1 MCWDVYRCDGSI
13 VTYAIGYVVGGMP
26 HVQMVVDG
34 MLCMLKPLN
43 SMRYI
48 LLVVVEFLFCKLDV
62 LQGVRHVLVVDSI
75 LYVL

>member
-1 MCWDVYRCDGSI
+1 
-13 VTYAIGYVVGGMP
+13 MP